1 MNFAATL
8 LDLDYRSKPFPV
20 SSCTAEIRMF
30 ETEGVFGERKS
41 TKYFRFS
48 WQIPCPAAVRGS
60 GTVLELVRLP
70 RQITRPY
77 RPVA

>member
-20 SSCTAEIRMF
+20 SGWMAGIRRF
-30 ETEGVFGERKS
+30 ETEGVFGKRKS

-48 WQIPCPAAVRGS
+48 RQIPYPAAVRGS
-60 GTVLELVRLP
+60 TTVLELFGLP